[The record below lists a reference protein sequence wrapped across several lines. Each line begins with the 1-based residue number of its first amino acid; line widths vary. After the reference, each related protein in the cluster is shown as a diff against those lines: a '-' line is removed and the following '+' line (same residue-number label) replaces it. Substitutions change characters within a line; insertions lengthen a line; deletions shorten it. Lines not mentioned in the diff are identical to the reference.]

1 MNSTQEQQDLLPHI
15 ELNPPGETTASVIW
29 LHGLGADGHDF
40 EPIVPELNLP
50 DSLNIRFI
58 FPHAPV
64 RPVTINEG
72 AEMRAWYD
80 FIPHSENSSDSDI
93 KISSLAIQAFIDR
106 EMQRGIPAQRIILA
120 GFSQGGV
127 VALYTGI
134 RARQRL
140 GGILA
145 LSTYLHDVSTSEAEQ
160 ADENL
165 AIPIMMAHGTMDPMI
180 PIMQAAT
187 SRENLIRLG
196 YDVRWFDYPMA
207 HQVCMEE
214 IAEIADFFLE
224 IFGEQ

>member
-1 MNSTQEQQDLLPHI
+1 MNEPIDDQDLLPHI
-15 ELNPPGETTASVIW
+15 EIEPDQPATATVIW

-50 DSLNIRFI
+50 DSMAVRFI
-58 FPHAPV
+58 FPHAPI
-64 RPVTINEG
+64 RPVTINGG

-80 FIPHSENSSDSDI
+80 FVPHSDESSNGDI
-93 KISSLAIQAFIDR
+93 QKSSASIHAFMER
-106 EMQRGIPAQRIILA
+106 EMQRGIPSERIILA

-127 VALYTGI
+127 VALYTGL
-134 RARQRL
+134 RATNRL

-145 LSTYLHDVSTSEAEQ
+145 LSTYLHDVATTEKEQ
-160 ADENL
+160 SDENL

-196 YDVRWFDYPMA
+196 YDVRWFDYHME

-214 IAEIADFFLE
+214 IAEIAEFLFE
-224 IFGEQ
+224 ILGNL